1 MLRQG
6 NIIWGKRSPKQIEY
20 ELIDRNYITRNF
32 TSIVRDM
39 IQKHMN
45 MTHGYGTVQHR
56 NKSY

>member
-1 MLRQG
+1 MPDVKARKHNLEE
-6 NIIWGKRSPKQIEY
+6 KIEY

-39 IQKHMN
+39 IQKHMD